1 MACFDEVSEAARPQ
15 AHGPRA
21 LSCLKRSS
29 RPREVLP
36 EPRFKSLFCP
46 PGFSPHRAAGLSNQ
60 NLFLVYLMDCV
71 VGKKIEREHA
81 L

>member
-15 AHGPRA
+15 ARGPRA

-29 RPREVLP
+29 RPREFLP
-36 EPRFKSLFCP
+36 EPPFKSLFCP
-46 PGFSPHRAAGLSNQ
+46 PEFNPHRAARLSNQ
-60 NLFLVYLMDCV
+60 NLFLVYLVDCV
-71 VGKKIEREHA
+71 VGKKIEREYA